1 MKNLSINAKFSLVI
15 GVFVVTVLG
24 VFSLGLYNVA
34 KVKESAR
41 YIAEEVTERRLLTN
55 RTLLAMYQATVDQRD
70 LIMIKDHAGKL
81 KTHEDMKLSVADA
94 KENLGK
100 LKAKVDSEHTERVAK
115 VSDDFDRWVDLA
127 EKAALLSEGGK
138 SDEAFVL
145 MAKEG
150 DVINSRLE
158 TDLLSLM
165 KDFSQIVIDSIKA
178 DQVSYE
184 RSRNFG
190 ITLSLLGL
198 LIGSSLAAF
207 ISRAITRS
215 IDHMVH
221 TLSDSATQIAS
232 ASKQISGSAAGLA
245 ETASTQASSLEE
257 TSSAIEEMNSMV
269 GRNAQ
274 AARESNAIAKGG
286 LESAVRGQKVVQ
298 AMMASMEEINIAN
311 KEVMRQT
318 NESNQKFAEIV
329 QVIHAIGNKT
339 KVINEIVFQTKLLS
353 FNASVEAAR
362 AGEHG
367 KGFAVVAEEV
377 GNLAQMSGNAAKD
390 ITALLDG
397 SIEKVQSI
405 INESKTQVERIV
417 HDNARKVESG
427 TKIASECR
435 DVLTDIV
442 QGITSV
448 SRMVETVAEASDEQ
462 ARGINEINRAINQL
476 DQVTQ
481 QNASTS
487 EEAASASEEL
497 SAQAGNMKVAVSSL
511 EHIVRGGQTVV
522 VEPATLAVRP
532 VAAAHK
538 PAPQKPGKNNVI
550 RIGQSKAA
558 PHSASAS
565 TPTLSRV
572 SGSDIVP
579 SENDSR
585 FKDI

>member
-1 MKNLSINAKFSLVI
+1 MKNLSINAKFSIVI
-15 GVFVVTVLG
+15 AVFVMTVFG

-34 KVKESAR
+34 KVKESGR

-70 LIMIKDHAGKL
+70 LIMVKDHAAKL
-81 KTHEDMKLSVADA
+81 KTHEEMKKSVADA
-94 KENLGK
+94 KDNLSK
-100 LKAKVDSEHTERVAK
+100 LKAKVDSEHTERVGK
-115 VSDDFDRWVDLA
+115 VSADFDRWVDLA
-127 EKAALLSEGGK
+127 EKAAAMSETGK
-138 SDEAFVL
+138 SDEAYVL
-145 MAKEG
+145 MASEG
-150 DVINSRLE
+150 DVINNRLE
-158 TDLLSLM
+158 AELLDLM
-165 KDFSQIVIDSIKA
+165 KSFSQIVIDSIKA

-184 RSRNFG
+184 SSRNFG
-190 ITLSLLGL
+190 IALSLFGL
-198 LIGSSLAAF
+198 LIGSTLAVL
-207 ISRAITRS
+207 ISRSITRS
-215 IDHMVH
+215 IDAMVQ
-221 TLSDSATQIAS
+221 TLSDSANQIAS
-232 ASKQISGSAAGLA
+232 ASQQISGSAAGLA

-274 AARESNAIAKGG
+274 AARESTAIAKGG

-298 AMMASMEEINIAN
+298 AMMTSMDEINLAN

-417 HDNARKVESG
+417 LENARKVESG

-497 SAQAGNMKVAVSSL
+497 SAQAGNMKLAVTSL
-511 EHIVRGGQTVV
+511 EHIVRGGQASTVAP
-522 VEPATLAVRP
+522 VELTVKPL
-532 VAAAHK
+532 AAAHK
-538 PAPQKPGKNNVI
+538 PVAQKPAKNNVI
-550 RIGQSKAA
+550 RIGQSKSTQY
-558 PHSASAS
+558 SA
-565 TPTLSRV
+565 PTLSRV

-579 SENDSR
+579 SEDDSR